1 MIETARSSL
10 RFWIYF
16 CKHLLLMLKIQDLLF
31 FTPYFDSERHEPSE
45 GEGLGA
51 PFFKFYHLSTTITA
65 TILLRTLQKKKIA
78 RFFSFQG

>member
-16 CKHLLLMLKIQDLLF
+16 CKHLLLMLKIQDLLC

-45 GEGLGA
+45 GTTSGLGA
-51 PFFKFYHLSTTITA
+51 HFFKFYHLSTSITA
-65 TILLRTLQKKKIA
+65 TILLRTLQKK
-78 RFFSFQG
+78 